1 MESHEWRCT
10 VGAQVRRRRED
21 LGIPSIRAAADLHPR
36 LTEGTWRQIENATKG
51 VPSPSRRT
59 QFAVAEVLAWPQDWL
74 DQLLAGEEVS
84 SPLPRRE
91 EPLEARV
98 ARLEQAV
105 AELLRQAVGQDDA
118 TGPLPLPD
126 ATGESQ

>member
-10 VGAQVRRRRED
+10 VGAQVRQRRED

-59 QFAVAEVLAWPQDWL
+59 QFAIAEVLAWPQDWL
-74 DQLLAGEEVS
+74 DQLLADGEVS
-84 SPLPRRE
+84 SPPRRE
-91 EPLEARV
+91 EPLEERV

-105 AELLRQAVGQDDA
+105 AELLRRAVGQDDA